1 MVSRQPDD
9 RSVGDAA
16 SRGWQPDGRLC
27 GRRGRKQ
34 HPHGFAARS
43 RRTGFLLGLGRRRR
57 ACLLPVRIGRGR
69 LDGQRCACLS
79 PEHPVAGRPD
89 DPVVPYQ
96 QRYPRPSR
104 ARKAGLRRRLASR
117 ESPADPA
124 AARWCGPRGAS
135 LADPRKQ
142 HRSSARVF
150 ARRRVGGVLLGPQHQ
165 SGSLGGFD
173 QVRGD
178 PSSDPRRGE
187 RLGSWIHAGRKDPV
201 ELEPQRTLRDLDRRG
216 RRQRRETAD
225 ERWIERAE
233 PDRDAGWQMD
243 HLRLRQSGAPGHLED
258 SPGRLGRGSDW
269 SPQRSSSPRSP
280 RTASMSPT

>member
-16 SRGWQPDGRLC
+16 SGGWQPDGRLC

-69 LDGQRCACLS
+69 SDGQRGAYLS

-96 QRYPRPSR
+96 QRHPRPSR
-104 ARKAGLRRRLASR
+104 AGKAGLRRRLASR
-117 ESPADPA
+117 ESPTDPA
-124 AARWCGPRGAS
+124 AARWSFPRGAA

-142 HRSSARVF
+142 HRSSAGLF
-150 ARRRVGGVLLGPQHQ
+150 ARRRVGGVLLGPQRSIWI
-165 SGSLGGFD
+165 SGRF
-173 QVRGD
+173 R
-178 PSSDPRRGE
+178 P
-187 RLGSWIHAGRKDPV
+187 
-201 ELEPQRTLRDLDRRG
+201 
-216 RRQRRETAD
+216 
-225 ERWIERAE
+225 
-233 PDRDAGWQMD
+233 
-243 HLRLRQSGAPGHLED
+243 
-258 SPGRLGRGSDW
+258 SPGRSVV
-269 SPQRSSSPRSP
+269 
-280 RTASMSPT
+280 